1 MDDRIDFI
9 ETREDI
15 VQNIKTLYSYLDGK
29 VDNEHKDWAI
39 QRMFQGKNYV
49 IEVVDSQ
56 IYFAPSRFVGYI
68 DNTMEKH
75 KANSSNGTET
85 DNKIKIFYQ
94 KVQDAKLDA
103 LLQKAMS
110 EYDIVVGPKKYW
122 ISKDTTVDDILSCSA
137 VKVRRYWIARLSDDN
152 YRDYAL
158 ENNLWLMQQR
168 YNIQKNHIV
177 TQLLNLVK
185 EIKVGDVLLLTF
197 DNIIHAYGIVV
208 RCPFQ
213 THQISNLQN
222 IVSLRQYDYNDG
234 IVCFE
239 DAPAFYEDLR
249 DGEENWGQRVSVD
262 QWHCY
267 DNDSTVYNSGCKSAL
282 LAGNLQQSIF
292 EVDAKFAQDKIKEL
306 EKRYYKKYMF
316 INNTAKLLKSKH
328 NIILQGA
335 PGTGKTY
342 NTAAIALSVLG
353 IDGVNL
359 DNHDEVMKKYEE
371 LQDDRIFFTTF
382 HQSLDYEDFVEG
394 LKPRVQTNENGES
407 LGVTYEP
414 EDGIF
419 KRACNAVVTDDSK
432 DIIECIDDYLQ
443 KIKGFENRREIPTV
457 TGKSSLYVWWK
468 EGNKTVSSRSTNST
482 SQREESYSP
491 SPLNIEKIKAQALGK
506 GCENNWQQYAQAF
519 IEAVKKEYHAKT
531 DKSVVLIID
540 EINRGNVSKI
550 FGELI
555 TLLEADKR
563 DKGNHPIKVTL
574 PYSKTLFGV
583 PSNLYIIG
591 TMNTTDRSTGTLDYA
606 LRRRFAFVTL
616 KSDPN
621 VIVKH
626 YEKLGN
632 DDLKAIAI
640 DLFNNIKAFITTPKH
655 LCGDLC
661 IDDLMVGHSYFMAS
675 SKEELQCKVE
685 FEIIPLV
692 AEYIND
698 GILTVNDQEKEK
710 AFDAWASL
718 HPVQIVD
725 DEDEDN
731 IDEEDE

>member
-1 MDDRIDFI
+1 M
-9 ETREDI
+9 
-15 VQNIKTLYSYLDGK
+15 S
-29 VDNEHKDWAI
+29 
-39 QRMFQGKNYV
+39 QGKNYV

-56 IYFAPSRFVGYI
+56 IYFAPSRFVGYV

-75 KANSSNGTET
+75 KANPGHGTKT
-85 DNKIKIFYQ
+85 DNKIKNFYQ
-94 KVQDAKLDA
+94 KVQDVKLDA

-110 EYDIVVGPKKYW
+110 EYGIVVGAKKYW

-152 YRDYAL
+152 HWDYAL

-168 YNIQKNHIV
+168 YDIQRNHIV

-185 EIKVGDVLLLTF
+185 EIRVGDVLLLTF
-197 DNIIHAYGIVV
+197 DNIIYAYGIVV

-213 THQISNLQN
+213 TRQISNLQN

-267 DNDSTVYNSGCKSAL
+267 DNDSTVYNSGCQSAL
-282 LAGNLQQSIF
+282 LAGNTQQSIF

-306 EKRYYKKYMF
+306 EKQYYKKYMF

-432 DIIECIDDYLQ
+432 DII
-443 KIKGFENRREIPTV
+443 
-457 TGKSSLYVWWK
+457 
-468 EGNKTVSSRSTNST
+468 
-482 SQREESYSP
+482 
-491 SPLNIEKIKAQALGK
+491 
-506 GCENNWQQYAQAF
+506 
-519 IEAVKKEYHAKT
+519 
-531 DKSVVLIID
+531 KSVVLIID

-640 DLFNNIKAFITTPKH
+640 DLFNNIKAFITNPKH

-685 FEIIPLV
+685 FEIIPLI

>member
-1 MDDRIDFI
+1 MDRNDFI

-15 VQNIKTLYSYLDGK
+15 VKNIKTLYSYLDGK
-29 VDNEHKDWAI
+29 VDSEHKDWAI
-39 QRMFQGKNYV
+39 QRMSQGRNYV

-56 IYFAPSRFVGYI
+56 IYFAPSRFVGYV

-75 KANSSNGTET
+75 EANPGNGTET
-85 DNKIKIFYQ
+85 DNKIMIFYQ
-94 KVQDAKLDA
+94 KVQDVKLDT

-110 EYDIVVGPKKYW
+110 EYGIVVGAKKYW
-122 ISKDTTVDDILSCSA
+122 ISKDTTIDDIVRIAQHGATYSPLNMKYEKYWHIQMHLPEGKNGTEIDPTLMLLEKEPVIGTGEWDDKQCDNFKHIDNGNIVLVRKGGQAIALCQITGENFTDPNLSEKYINENFR
-137 VKVRRYWIARLSDDN
+137 KVRILAWANEYKQPRPGLFTQGTFSSCGKWTEQYKYIDGW
-152 YRDYAL
+152 L
-158 ENNLWLMQQR
+158 ENM
-168 YNIQKNHIV
+168 KN
-177 TQLLNLVK
+177 
-185 EIKVGDVLLLTF
+185 KVFT
-197 DNIIHAYGIVV
+197 NKCA
-208 RCPFQ
+208 
-213 THQISNLQN
+213 NLQ
-222 IVSLRQYDYNDG
+222 
-234 IVCFE
+234 
-239 DAPAFYEDLR
+239 
-249 DGEENWGQRVSVD
+249 
-262 QWHCY
+262 
-267 DNDSTVYNSGCKSAL
+267 
-282 LAGNLQQSIF
+282 
-292 EVDAKFAQDKIKEL
+292 
-306 EKRYYKKYMF
+306 
-316 INNTAKLLKSKH
+316 KSKH

-353 IDGVNL
+353 IDGVDL

-457 TGKSSLYVWWK
+457 TGKSSLYVWWN

-491 SPLNIEKIKAQALGK
+491 SPLNIEKIKAQSLGK

-640 DLFNNIKAFITTPKH
+640 DLFNNIKAFITNPKH
-655 LCGDLC
+655 LCGDLG

-685 FEIIPLV
+685 FEIIPLIT
-692 AEYIND
+692 EYIND

-710 AFDAWASL
+710 AFDAWESL
-718 HPVQIVD
+718 QPVQIVD

>member
-1 MDDRIDFI
+1 MDRNDFI

-56 IYFAPSRFVGYI
+56 IYFAPSRFVGYV

-75 KANSSNGTET
+75 DANPGNGTET
-85 DNKIKIFYQ
+85 DNKIKNFYQ
-94 KVQDAKLDA
+94 KVQDVKLDA

-110 EYDIVVGPKKYW
+110 EYGIVVGAKKYW
-122 ISKDTTVDDILSCSA
+122 ISKDTTVDDIVRIAQHGATYSPLNMKYDKYWHIQMHLPEGKNGTEIDPTLMLLEKEPVIGTGEWDDKQCDNFKHIDNGNIVLVRKGGQAIALCQITGENFTDPNLSEKYINENFR
-137 VKVRRYWIARLSDDN
+137 KVHILAWANEYKQPRPGLFTQGTFSPCGKWTEQYKYIDGW
-152 YRDYAL
+152 L
-158 ENNLWLMQQR
+158 ENM
-168 YNIQKNHIV
+168 KN
-177 TQLLNLVK
+177 K
-185 EIKVGDVLLLTF
+185 
-197 DNIIHAYGIVV
+197 
-208 RCPFQ
+208 
-213 THQISNLQN
+213 
-222 IVSLRQYDYNDG
+222 
-234 IVCFE
+234 
-239 DAPAFYEDLR
+239 AFT
-249 DGEENWGQRVSVD
+249 NK
-262 QWHCY
+262 CA
-267 DNDSTVYNSGCKSAL
+267 N
-282 LAGNLQQSIF
+282 
-292 EVDAKFAQDKIKEL
+292 
-306 EKRYYKKYMF
+306 
-316 INNTAKLLKSKH
+316 LLKSKH

-353 IDGVNL
+353 IDGVDL

-432 DIIECIDDYLQ
+432 DII
-443 KIKGFENRREIPTV
+443 
-457 TGKSSLYVWWK
+457 
-468 EGNKTVSSRSTNST
+468 
-482 SQREESYSP
+482 
-491 SPLNIEKIKAQALGK
+491 
-506 GCENNWQQYAQAF
+506 
-519 IEAVKKEYHAKT
+519 
-531 DKSVVLIID
+531 KSVVLIID

-640 DLFNNIKAFITTPKH
+640 DLFNNIKAFITNPKH

-685 FEIIPLV
+685 FEIIPLI

>member
-1 MDDRIDFI
+1 MDRNDFI

-15 VQNIKTLYSYLDGK
+15 VQNIKTLYSYLNGK

-39 QRMFQGKNYV
+39 QRMSQGKNYV

-56 IYFAPSRFVGYI
+56 IYFAPSRFVGYV

-75 KANSSNGTET
+75 DANPGNGTET
-85 DNKIKIFYQ
+85 DNKIKNFYQ
-94 KVQDAKLDA
+94 KVQDVKLDA

-110 EYDIVVGPKKYW
+110 EYGIVVGAKKYW
-122 ISKDTTVDDILSCSA
+122 ISKDTTVDDIVRIAQHGATYSPLNMKYDKYWHIQMHLPEGKNGTEIDPTLMLLEKEPVIGTGEWDDKQCDNFKHIDNGNIVLVRKGGQAIALCQITGENFTDPNLSEKYINENFR
-137 VKVRRYWIARLSDDN
+137 KVHILAWANEYKQPRPGLFTQGTFSPCGKWTEQYKYIDGW
-152 YRDYAL
+152 L
-158 ENNLWLMQQR
+158 ENM
-168 YNIQKNHIV
+168 KN
-177 TQLLNLVK
+177 K
-185 EIKVGDVLLLTF
+185 
-197 DNIIHAYGIVV
+197 
-208 RCPFQ
+208 
-213 THQISNLQN
+213 
-222 IVSLRQYDYNDG
+222 
-234 IVCFE
+234 
-239 DAPAFYEDLR
+239 AFM
-249 DGEENWGQRVSVD
+249 NK
-262 QWHCY
+262 CA
-267 DNDSTVYNSGCKSAL
+267 N
-282 LAGNLQQSIF
+282 
-292 EVDAKFAQDKIKEL
+292 
-306 EKRYYKKYMF
+306 
-316 INNTAKLLKSKH
+316 LLKSKH

-353 IDGVNL
+353 IDGVDL

-432 DIIECIDDYLQ
+432 DII
-443 KIKGFENRREIPTV
+443 
-457 TGKSSLYVWWK
+457 
-468 EGNKTVSSRSTNST
+468 
-482 SQREESYSP
+482 
-491 SPLNIEKIKAQALGK
+491 
-506 GCENNWQQYAQAF
+506 
-519 IEAVKKEYHAKT
+519 
-531 DKSVVLIID
+531 KSVVLIID

-640 DLFNNIKAFITTPKH
+640 DLFNNIKAFITNPKH

-685 FEIIPLV
+685 FEIIPLI

-718 HPVQIVD
+718 QPVQIVD

-731 IDEEDE
+731 IDEEYE

>member
-1 MDDRIDFI
+1 MDRNDFI
-9 ETREDI
+9 EMREDI

-29 VDNEHKDWAI
+29 VDCEHKDWAI
-39 QRMFQGKNYV
+39 QRMSQGKNYV

-56 IYFAPSRFVGYI
+56 IYFAPSRFVGYV

-75 KANSSNGTET
+75 EANPGNGTET
-85 DNKIKIFYQ
+85 DNKIKNFYQ
-94 KVQDAKLDA
+94 KVQDVKLDA

-110 EYDIVVGPKKYW
+110 EYGIVVGAKKYW

-152 YRDYAL
+152 HWDYAL

-168 YNIQKNHIV
+168 YDIQRNHIV

-185 EIKVGDVLLLTF
+185 EIRVGDVLLLTF
-197 DNIIHAYGIVV
+197 DNIIYAYGIVV

-213 THQISNLQN
+213 TRQISNLQN

-267 DNDSTVYNSGCKSAL
+267 DNDSTVYNSGCQSAL
-282 LAGNLQQSIF
+282 LAGNTQQSIF

-306 EKRYYKKYMF
+306 EKQYYKKYMF

-353 IDGVNL
+353 IDGVDL

-394 LKPRVQTNENGES
+394 LKPHVQTNENGES

-640 DLFNNIKAFITTPKH
+640 DLFNNIKAFITNPRH

-685 FEIIPLV
+685 FEIIPLI

-710 AFDAWASL
+710 AFDAWESL
-718 HPVQIVD
+718 QPVQIVD

>member
-1 MDDRIDFI
+1 MYRNDFI

-29 VDNEHKDWAI
+29 VDSEHKDWAI
-39 QRMFQGKNYV
+39 QRMSRGSNYV

-56 IYFAPSRFVGYI
+56 IYFAPSRFVGYV

-75 KANSSNGTET
+75 VANHGNGTET

-94 KVQDAKLDA
+94 KVQDVKLDV

-110 EYDIVVGPKKYW
+110 EYDIVVGAKKYW
-122 ISKDTTVDDILSCSA
+122 ISKDTTVDDIVRIAQHGATYSPLNMKYDKYWHIQMHLPEGKNGTEIDPTLMLLEKDPVIGTGEWDDKQCDNFKHIDNGNIVLVRKGGQAIALCQITGENFTDPNLSEKYINENFR
-137 VKVRRYWIARLSDDN
+137 KVHILAWANEYKQPRPGLFTQGTFSPCGEWTEQYKYIDGW
-152 YRDYAL
+152 L
-158 ENNLWLMQQR
+158 EN
-168 YNIQKNHIV
+168 IKN
-177 TQLLNLVK
+177 K
-185 EIKVGDVLLLTF
+185 
-197 DNIIHAYGIVV
+197 
-208 RCPFQ
+208 
-213 THQISNLQN
+213 
-222 IVSLRQYDYNDG
+222 
-234 IVCFE
+234 
-239 DAPAFYEDLR
+239 AFT
-249 DGEENWGQRVSVD
+249 NK
-262 QWHCY
+262 CA
-267 DNDSTVYNSGCKSAL
+267 N
-282 LAGNLQQSIF
+282 
-292 EVDAKFAQDKIKEL
+292 
-306 EKRYYKKYMF
+306 
-316 INNTAKLLKSKH
+316 LLKSKH

-353 IDGVNL
+353 IDGVDL

-432 DIIECIDDYLQ
+432 DII
-443 KIKGFENRREIPTV
+443 
-457 TGKSSLYVWWK
+457 
-468 EGNKTVSSRSTNST
+468 
-482 SQREESYSP
+482 
-491 SPLNIEKIKAQALGK
+491 
-506 GCENNWQQYAQAF
+506 
-519 IEAVKKEYHAKT
+519 
-531 DKSVVLIID
+531 KSVVLIID

-640 DLFNNIKAFITTPKH
+640 DLFNNIKAFITNPKH

-685 FEIIPLV
+685 FEIIPLI

>member
-1 MDDRIDFI
+1 MDRNDFI

-29 VDNEHKDWAI
+29 VDSEHKDWAI
-39 QRMFQGKNYV
+39 QRMSRGSNYV

-56 IYFAPSRFVGYI
+56 IYFAPSRFVGYV

-75 KANSSNGTET
+75 VANHGNGTET

-94 KVQDAKLDA
+94 KVQDVKLDT

-110 EYDIVVGPKKYW
+110 EYGIVVGAKKYW
-122 ISKDTTVDDILSCSA
+122 ISKDTTIDDIVRIAQHGATYSPLNMKYEKYWHIQMHLPEGKNGTEIDPTLMLLEKEPVIGTGEWDDKQCDNFKHIDNGNIVLVRKGGQAIALCQITGENFTDPNLSEKYINENFR
-137 VKVRRYWIARLSDDN
+137 KVHILAWANEYKQPRPGLFTQGTFSPCGEWTEQYKYIDGW
-152 YRDYAL
+152 L
-158 ENNLWLMQQR
+158 EN
-168 YNIQKNHIV
+168 IKN
-177 TQLLNLVK
+177 K
-185 EIKVGDVLLLTF
+185 
-197 DNIIHAYGIVV
+197 
-208 RCPFQ
+208 
-213 THQISNLQN
+213 
-222 IVSLRQYDYNDG
+222 
-234 IVCFE
+234 
-239 DAPAFYEDLR
+239 AFT
-249 DGEENWGQRVSVD
+249 NK
-262 QWHCY
+262 CA
-267 DNDSTVYNSGCKSAL
+267 N
-282 LAGNLQQSIF
+282 
-292 EVDAKFAQDKIKEL
+292 
-306 EKRYYKKYMF
+306 
-316 INNTAKLLKSKH
+316 LLKSKH

-353 IDGVNL
+353 IDGVDL

-432 DIIECIDDYLQ
+432 DII
-443 KIKGFENRREIPTV
+443 
-457 TGKSSLYVWWK
+457 
-468 EGNKTVSSRSTNST
+468 
-482 SQREESYSP
+482 
-491 SPLNIEKIKAQALGK
+491 
-506 GCENNWQQYAQAF
+506 
-519 IEAVKKEYHAKT
+519 
-531 DKSVVLIID
+531 KSVVLIID

-640 DLFNNIKAFITTPKH
+640 DLFNNIKAFITNPKH

-685 FEIIPLV
+685 FEIIPLI

-698 GILTVNDQEKEK
+698 GILTVNDQEKDK